1 MTLQKTGITHHPILK
16 RAYTTLVAI
25 TLTGMC
31 GTAMAKVLPDY
42 QMTSPWFTE
51 AQASVKNK
59 VSASKD
65 LGHAKNVILFVG
77 DGMGISTLTAARI
90 LDGQQ
95 KGMLGEENYLSF
107 ERYPNTAL
115 IKTYNTNQQTPDS
128 AGTMTAMVTGV

>member
-1 MTLQKTGITHHPILK
+1 MTLQKTGITHYSILK

-95 KGMLGEENYLSF
+95 KQYHQFQPHEFHSCLALENFHCLQ
-107 ERYPNTAL
+107 N
-115 IKTYNTNQQTPDS
+115 YNR
-128 AGTMTAMVTGV
+128 